1 MKQRLVIVILMTAF
15 SLALCLFSLFYVRSS
30 MAALAELRLT
40 LEEQTDAGQTDEA
53 QATIARML
61 NEIQAHGRWLEVLA
75 PHDDLHEMR
84 MQLTEAGTCLSIG
97 DDDGYR
103 EAIRLF
109 NELLDHLKTH
119 EEPSLSNI
127 L

>member
-1 MKQRLVIVILMTAF
+1 MRQRLLIVILMTVF
-15 SLALCLFSLFYVRSS
+15 SLALCLFSLFYVRSA
-30 MAALAELRLT
+30 MAELAALRLT
-40 LEEQTDAGQTDEA
+40 LEEQADAGKTDEA
-53 QATIARML
+53 QATIAQML

-75 PHDDLHEMR
+75 PHNDLHEMR

-97 DDDGYR
+97 DKDGYR

-127 L
+127 F

>member
-1 MKQRLVIVILMTAF
+1 MKQRMLIVAVMTAF
-15 SLALCLFSLFYVRSS
+15 SLALCLFSLFYVHSA
-30 MAALAELRLT
+30 MNELTALRLT
-40 LEEQTDAGQTDEA
+40 LEEQADAGQTDEA
-53 QATIARML
+53 QATLARML
-61 NEIQAHGRWLEVLA
+61 NEIQSRGHWLEMLA

-109 NELLDHLKTH
+109 GELLDHLKTH

>member
-1 MKQRLVIVILMTAF
+1 MKQRLLLVIVMTAF
-15 SLALCLFSLFYVRSS
+15 SLALCLFSLFYVRGA
-30 MAALAELRLT
+30 MTELAALRLT
-40 LEEQTDAGQTDEA
+40 LEEQADAGRTDEA

-61 NEIQAHGRWLEVLA
+61 NELETHGRWLEVLA

-109 NELLDHLKTH
+109 NELLEHLKTH

-127 L
+127 F

>member
-1 MKQRLVIVILMTAF
+1 MKHILIACLVFTLC
-15 SLALCLFSLFYVRSS
+15 LAVGLFSLFYVRSS

-40 LEEQTDAGQTDEA
+40 LEEQADAGQTDEA

-103 EAIRLF
+103 ESIRLF

>member
-1 MKQRLVIVILMTAF
+1 MRQRLLIVVLMTVF
-15 SLALCLFSLFYVRSS
+15 SLALCLFSLFYVRSA
-30 MAALAELRLT
+30 MEELAVLRLT
-40 LEEQTDAGQTDEA
+40 LEEQADADMRDEA
-53 QATIARML
+53 QATIAQML
-61 NEIQAHGRWLEVLA
+61 NVIQARGRWLEVLA

-109 NELLDHLKTH
+109 GELLEHLKTH

>member
-15 SLALCLFSLFYVRSS
+15 SLALCLFSLFYVRGTTAEL
-30 MAALAELRLT
+30 AALRLT
-40 LEEQTDAGQTDEA
+40 LEEQADAGQTDEA

-61 NEIQAHGRWLEVLA
+61 NEIQARGRWLEILA

>member
-1 MKQRLVIVILMTAF
+1 MKQRLLIVVVMTAF
-15 SLALCLFSLFYVRSS
+15 SLALCLFSLFYVRIS
-30 MAALAELRLT
+30 MAELAALRLT
-40 LEEQTDAGQTDEA
+40 LEEQADAGQIDEA

-61 NEIQAHGRWLEVLA
+61 NEIQARGRWLEVLA

-109 NELLDHLKTH
+109 NELLDHLQTH

>member
-1 MKQRLVIVILMTAF
+1 MRQRLLIVILMTVF
-15 SLALCLFSLFYVRSS
+15 SLALCLFSLFYVRSA
-30 MAALAELRLT
+30 MAELAALRLT
-40 LEEQTDAGQTDEA
+40 LEEQADAGKTDEA
-53 QATIARML
+53 QATIAQML

-75 PHDDLHEMR
+75 PHNDLHEMR

-97 DDDGYR
+97 DEDGYR

-127 L
+127 F

>member
-15 SLALCLFSLFYVRSS
+15 SLALCLFSLFYVRDTTDEL
-30 MAALAELRLT
+30 AALRLT
-40 LEEQTDAGQTDEA
+40 LEEQADAGQTDEA

-61 NEIQAHGRWLEVLA
+61 NEIQAHGRWLEILA

-103 EAIRLF
+103 ESIRLF